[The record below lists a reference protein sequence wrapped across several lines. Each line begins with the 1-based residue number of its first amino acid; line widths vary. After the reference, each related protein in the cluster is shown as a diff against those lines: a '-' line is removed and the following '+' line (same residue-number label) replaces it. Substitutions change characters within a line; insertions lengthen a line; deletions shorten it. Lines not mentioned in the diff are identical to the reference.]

1 MNSESGYFKLGIF
14 VIAGVTLIVGGIVFF
29 GAGAMFKEYITV
41 ETATVRSVEGLGVGA
56 DVKYNGVTMGK
67 VSKIELAMWQYPDAD
82 PAKKEEIR
90 RYVIVQLKLNRST
103 LTAHSAG
110 ALRANF
116 QDAIDQGLRARMASS
131 GLTGP
136 PFIELV
142 FLNPKAYPPPSLP
155 WTPRVLVIPS
165 APSQMTEVVSNVTEI
180 LAQVKEA
187 DLPRAVA
194 DLRRLL
200 NHADETVTQLNA
212 REIQNKAVAL
222 IDEVRGT
229 NKRVHQI
236 LDNPKID
243 PAVNSVA
250 EDLPR
255 ISARVRDATAQV
267 DDILRDP
274 KTKEML
280 ANLNDAAASASPAV
294 LDARRILRELDA
306 LLSSQSQDLESIVA
320 NLRQVLQNTAAVT
333 EEAKTNPSRMIF
345 GQPPPHITPGS
356 SK

>member
-1 MNSESGYFKLGIF
+1 MNTDSGYFKLGLF
-14 VIAGVTLIVGGIVFF
+14 VIAGVTLIVSGVVFF
-29 GAGAMFKEYITV
+29 GAGAMFKEYVTL
-41 ETATVRSVEGLGVGA
+41 ETATTRSVEGLGVGA
-56 DVKYNGVTMGK
+56 DVKFNGVTMGK
-67 VSKIELAMWQYPDAD
+67 VSKIELAMWEYPNAD

-90 RYVIVQLKLNRST
+90 RYVVVKLQLNRST
-103 LTAHSAG
+103 LTAHSTAQIKSN
-110 ALRANF
+110 L

-142 FLNPKAYPPPSLP
+142 FLNPKTYPPQALP
-155 WTPRVLVIPS
+155 WTPRDVVIPN
-165 APSQMTEVVSNVTEI
+165 APSQMTEVVTSVTDI
-180 LAQVKEA
+180 LAQVRQA
-187 DLPRAVA
+187 DIPKTVD
-194 DLRRLL
+194 DLRRLV
-200 NHADETVTQLNA
+200 NHTDETITQLNA

-236 LDNPKID
+236 LDNPGID
-243 PAVNSVA
+243 PAINSVT
-250 EDLPR
+250 ENLPK
-255 ISARVRDATAQV
+255 ISARLRDATAQV
-267 DDILRDP
+267 DDILKDP

-345 GQPPPHITPGS
+345 GQPPPHITPGN